1 MLVFKEGGEELEIV
15 EEEFFD
21 AETEMKQVEVQ
32 NVENLN
38 IELSINSVVGLTNP
52 GTMKVKGRVGEEDIV
67 ILIDC
72 GATHNFIAEKLA
84 TKLGL
89 TLQETP
95 NYGVILGSGK
105 AIKGKGVCRDI
116 EVQMEG
122 WKVNDSFL
130 PLQLGGVDMIL
141 GMQWFHSLGV
151 TEVDWKKLLL
161 TFYHQGKKIMIRGD
175 PSLTRTQVSLKN
187 VMKSLGA
194 ED

>member
-1 MLVFKEGGEELEIV
+1 
-15 EEEFFD
+15 
-21 AETEMKQVEVQ
+21 
-32 NVENLN
+32 
-38 IELSINSVVGLTNP
+38 
-52 GTMKVKGRVGEEDIV
+52 MKVKGRVGEEDIV

-72 GATHNFIAEKLA
+72 GVTHNFIAEKLA

-95 NYGVILGSGK
+95 NYGVILGSGT
-105 AIKGKGVCRDI
+105 AVKGKGVCRDV

-141 GMQWFHSLGV
+141 GMQWLHSLEV

-175 PSLTRTQVSLKN
+175 PSLTRTRVSLKN
-187 VMKSLGA
+187 LVKSLGA
-194 ED
+194 KTRDFLRNVES